1 MNRSQVST
9 KILLPICLLA
19 LLNSHP
25 ALFGQQA
32 EGQITDSKNS
42 GPSTNS
48 NSLGRT
54 LKTPAPSQLNPS
66 VRFERVAGGKRI
78 FITSEKPFATLA
90 FVNDKGEIVSKPA
103 IAHVKFVLFLPK
115 NIRLIVGVGPGLAEN
130 PELLKAF
137 PIEDIYG
144 LDMSTDNFVATSP
157 VENLLRIVVKFP
169 NLKYLNLMG
178 NPSNDSVLPLIE
190 QFKKLESLTVS
201 YTQITGDK
209 LATLSSITRLR
220 ELNASRVQNIGKV
233 LEKLKNSRT
242 LRVLRVS
249 SKRLSQQDFAA
260 IATMKDLVRLDVS
273 SSTIDQKNL
282 NQICNLSMLD
292 TLNMRY
298 CKLNLSN
305 FEPIV
310 KLQKLAVFQVSY
322 DMMRRYAILH
332 SIRQRMP
339 FCQWIVTN

>member
-1 MNRSQVST
+1 MNRSQIST
-9 KILLPICLLA
+9 RIILPICLLA
-19 LLNSHP
+19 QLNSHP
-25 ALFGQQA
+25 NLLVQKA
-32 EGQITDSKNS
+32 EGQTAYSSNS
-42 GPSTNS
+42 GPTANSSTS
-48 NSLGRT
+48 VGAQT
-54 LKTPAPSQLNPS
+54 PSQKKAS

-78 FITSEKPFATLA
+78 FITSEKPFAALV
-90 FVNDKGEIVSKPA
+90 FVNDKGDIVSKPA

-115 NIRLIVGVGPGLAEN
+115 NIRIIVGVGPGLAEN

-144 LDMSTDNFVATSP
+144 LDMSTDNFDATCP
-157 VENLLRIVVKFP
+157 VEKLLQIVLKFP
-169 NLKYLNLMG
+169 NLKLLNLMG
-178 NPSNDSVLPLIE
+178 NPTTDSILTLIE
-190 QFKKLESLTVS
+190 QVKKLDSLTVS

-209 LATLSSITRLR
+209 LATLGSITRLR

-233 LEKLKNSRT
+233 LEKLKNTRT

-249 SKRLSQQDFAA
+249 SKRLSQEDFAA

-273 SSTIDQKNL
+273 SSTIEQKNL
-282 NQICNLSMLD
+282 NQICKLSMLD

-298 CKLNLSN
+298 CKLNLTN

-310 KLQKLAVFQVSY
+310 KLQNLVEFQVSY

-339 FCQWIVTN
+339 FCHWIVTN